1 MTKYATVDDIDL
13 TRPEFWLD
21 PGRDQAFTKLRRE
34 RPVCWQSTNGGGDRQ
49 GFWALTR
56 HAEVEHVSRHW
67 KTFCSGYGTSMWEEP
82 VEIAR
87 AVGGM
92 LNMDAPEHVRLR
104 RIVNRG
110 FAPKA
115 MANLKADIAACATR
129 VVDAVIERGECD
141 FALDIAQPFPVT
153 VICEM
158 LGAPPEDH
166 QWLQRSTTI
175 ALGSDAPELGSD
187 FNNALDAFY
196 ALNDYGARLS
206 RERRRSPRD
215 DLITQIVQAEVE
227 GERLSDEE
235 VGVFFQLLVTAGI
248 ETTGTALSQGM
259 RALTLFPPE
268 RQRWQHDF
276 EGLATTAVE
285 EIVRWSTPVISFA
298 RVTTKAVKL
307 AGVQIE
313 AGQKVALWY
322 NTANYDESVFENP
335 AQLDLGRDPN
345 PHVGY
350 GGGGRHFCLGAN
362 LARLELKTMFRE
374 LLTRL
379 ADLELAGDIQ
389 YLHSRF
395 INGIQTMRCRFSPGP
410 RMG

>member
-1 MTKYATVDDIDL
+1 M
-13 TRPEFWLD
+13 
-21 PGRDQAFTKLRRE
+21 
-34 RPVCWQSTNGGGDRQ
+34 
-49 GFWALTR
+49 
-56 HAEVEHVSRHW
+56 SRHW

-322 NTANYDESVFENP
+322 NSANYDESVFENP